1 MPTDKPG
8 YKLRQQLLED
18 QTLGE
23 IARDVQK
30 VFDLLNP
37 VTYKAFR
44 EYYTEPMVLGVFSE
58 PPLSIELVRIA
69 DVIRPELPVKCG
81 SLVHYVYKPQK
92 GGAII
97 TNIDG
102 LSPVVR
108 TQYDFVFK
116 VTFETGLKS
125 NA

>member
-8 YKLRQQLLED
+8 YKLRQQLLQD
-18 QTLGE
+18 QALGD

-37 VTYKAFR
+37 VTYKKFR

-58 PPLSIELVRIA
+58 APLSIELVRIA
-69 DVIRPELPVKCG
+69 TVTQPELPVRCG
-81 SLVHYVYKPQK
+81 GLVHFVYKPQR

-116 VTFETGLKS
+116 VTFEAG
-125 NA
+125 